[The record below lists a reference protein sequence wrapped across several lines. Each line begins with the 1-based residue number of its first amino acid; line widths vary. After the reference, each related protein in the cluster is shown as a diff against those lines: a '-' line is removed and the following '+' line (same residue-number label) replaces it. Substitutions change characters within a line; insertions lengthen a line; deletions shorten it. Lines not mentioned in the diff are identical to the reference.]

1 MKFHRY
7 QLEEHC
13 IPILSITTDSLPS
26 IEQVYKVCSGFM
38 TSSIKKS
45 PPLWPKWSQQFL
57 NVTHQTKKFTVGK
70 YDFVTNDY
78 HLGKQLLALAE
89 TFKKSEEEKISMIRQ
104 LKIQAERIVELETK
118 NEQLKTEK
126 NHLETELEMKKSE
139 LKSIEELTTTN
150 ENFKTENDLLR
161 NELKITK
168 SERNSNTRSY
178 ETKMKEKN
186 REIEKLKL
194 NYKQL
199 NEKYENFIKNSQI

>member
-1 MKFHRY
+1 MSFHRF

-26 IEQVYKVCSGFM
+26 VEQVYKVCSGLM
-38 TSSIKKS
+38 TSSIKNS
-45 PPLWPKWSQQFL
+45 PPLRTKLSHQFP
-57 NVTHQTKKFTVGK
+57 NVNHQTKKFTVGK
-70 YDFVTNDY
+70 YDFITNDH

-89 TFKKSEEEKISMIRQ
+89 TFKKSEEEKTSMIRQ
-104 LKIQAERIVELETK
+104 LKIQTERIVELENN

-126 NHLETELEMKKSE
+126 NHLEMELEMKKSE
-139 LKSIEELTTTN
+139 LKGIEELTTTN
-150 ENFKTENDLLR
+150 ENLKTENDLLR

-199 NEKYENFIKNSQI
+199 NEKYENFLKNSQM